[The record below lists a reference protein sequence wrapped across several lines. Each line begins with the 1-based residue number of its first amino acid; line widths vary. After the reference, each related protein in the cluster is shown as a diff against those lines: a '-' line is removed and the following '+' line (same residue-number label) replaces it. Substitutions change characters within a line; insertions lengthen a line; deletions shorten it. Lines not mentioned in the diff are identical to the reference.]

1 MTRRSIEQTRKTD
14 RFLNWLGGDEMW
26 GYAFILP
33 QFLGAIVFIFSP
45 AVFAIALSMFK
56 WDFFNSP
63 VFVGLANFR
72 YVMGD
77 PLTSKVITNTLYF
90 LALNVPI
97 TLLTATLLA
106 ILLNM
111 NIKGLIFFRASFFFP
126 SITSAVAVALV
137 WMWMYMPDFGLIN
150 MVLTSAFGIKGP
162 LWLSSPSTA
171 LPAVV
176 MVTVWQWTGYNS
188 VVILA
193 GLKNIPQSYLEA
205 AEIDGANPVQ
215 KFFRIKLP
223 MLTPTLFFLSTMLMI
238 NGIQVFNEPF
248 MMTEGGPNNATRT
261 MMLHIYNYAFK
272 YFEMGNAAVLSL
284 ILFAMSIIFTMIQFS
299 MQRKWV
305 SYDI

>member
-1 MTRRSIEQTRKTD
+1 MTTRSIGPARALK
-14 RFLNWLGGDEMW
+14 RSRHWLGSDEMW
-26 GYAFILP
+26 GYAFIAP
-33 QFLGAIVFIFSP
+33 QFLGAVVFIFSP

-56 WDFFNSP
+56 WDFYNSP
-63 VFVGLANFR
+63 LFVGLANFR
-72 YVMGD
+72 YVLSD
-77 PLTSKVITNTLYF
+77 PLTPKVITNTLYF
-90 LALNVPI
+90 LAINVPA
-97 TLLTATLLA
+97 TLITATLLA
-106 ILLNM
+106 LLLNM
-111 NIKGLIFFRASFFFP
+111 NIRGLIFFRAAYFFP

-150 MVLTSAFGIKGP
+150 MVLAELFGVNGP

-171 LPAVV
+171 MPAVV
-176 MVTVWQWTGYNS
+176 MVTIWQWTGYNS

-205 AEIDGANPVQ
+205 AEIDGANPIQ

-284 ILFAMSIIFTMIQFS
+284 MLFTMSIAFTALQFT

-305 SYDI
+305 SYDV